1 MRSRRWPRSSTP
13 RIPRDAARLAA
24 ELERLDVEPALR
36 NAGAKPGDDVLV
48 GPHRLTYQPTDR
60 ERAS

>member
-1 MRSRRWPRSSTP
+1 MIPATP
-13 RIPRDAARLAA
+13 RGLAS

-48 GPHRLTYQPTDR
+48 GPHRLTYQRSDR